1 MADHDAVESFDAV
14 VIGAGAGGMAAA
26 ALLVKRGYR
35 TLLVEREPQVGGRAS
50 TVDVEGFGVNTGAQ
64 IFELGGANKELFDE
78 VGVPIRARK
87 QATPLLL
94 RLGKFDVRV
103 MSGATGFLINKVFI
117 TVTGGLARKFGWF
130 RPAEGLML
138 DDWLRCLHAP
148 DAVFK
153 IARNLTSA
161 LFAAEPRDVSAT
173 LFFDYLTK
181 KEG

>member
-117 TVTGGLARKFGWF
+117 AVTGGLARKFGWF